1 MKLATLVVPLLSFL
15 LGGCQESADQFV
27 RNAGQVNGTYSSKAA
42 AENLNRIG
50 KLIQL
55 YHDRVGPVIGNN
67 AYVNNSLLMSLTSV
81 KPAEA
86 EATLRRLLEDDD
98 FLIAFLTGQLG
109 QRHSSYA
116 GDGTFLG
123 QWGIPQTPELLGSY
137 IRTQI
142 TDVSGSEPSKEAKDW
157 YSDFYGTGAREYIRD
172 PDLIDMLGFD
182 GVPVTPGLGS

>member
-1 MKLATLVVPLLSFL
+1 MKPALLVMPVLALFL
-15 LGGCQESADQFV
+15 AGCQESADQFV
-27 RNAGQVNGTYSSKAA
+27 RNAGQVNGTYSKEKA

-50 KLIQL
+50 RLIQL

-67 AYVNNSLLMSLTSV
+67 SYVNNSLLMSLTSL

-86 EATLRRLLEDDD
+86 EATLQRLLDDDD

-109 QRHSSYA
+109 QNHSSYA

-142 TDVSGSEPSKEAKDW
+142 TDVSGKEPSKEARDW

-172 PDLIDMLGFD
+172 PELRDMLGFE